1 MVEAVWEEAKML
13 GLGNPNNTPHPLYR
27 DSVMV
32 VRWALWAN

>member
-13 GLGNPNNTPHPLYR
+13 GLGNPNNAPHPLYR